1 MPAACG
7 CELQLVRKM
16 GSRSSSAA
24 GRRATSSLV
33 GFLILQ
39 WLGLACA
46 QKSSAWLTLSGN
58 APAII
63 AKGGFSGLFPDSS
76 INAYSFVNASSS
88 KDTILWCDVRLTK
101 DGVGI
106 CLPDLKLDNCTDIT
120 YYYPNRRRT
129 YWVNGVKTVGWF
141 SVDYNFTD
149 LAQVSLTQAIYS
161 RTPNFDFQG
170 SILIVPDLR
179 RIKPF
184 GIWLNIQHDIFYRQH
199 NLSMRSYVLSV
210 TKQVV
215 VNYLSSPELLFL
227 SGIEHRFRNTTTKLI
242 FRFLAEGIR
251 EPSTNLTYASLLTNL
266 TYIKTFASGILVPK
280 SYIWPVTDDNYL
292 SPYTPIVADAH
303 SAGLEIYAS
312 DFANDNL
319 FSYNYSYDPLAE
331 YLSFIDNGFF
341 SVDGVVSDYPITPSE
356 AVGCFSHLNT
366 NSQDHGKPLIIS
378 HNGASGEYADCTDMA
393 YQKAVDDGADVID
406 CSVQL
411 TKDEVL
417 VCMSNVDLLTITTV
431 TSSPYSSQHSL
442 IPEIKSSAGI
452 FTFNLTWDEIKNNLK
467 PLISQPESVYRLKRN
482 PRYRNSGMFM
492 RLSDFLE
499 FALDKNLFG
508 VLISIEHAKFM
519 AERLRFDVVESVISA
534 LNYAGYDN
542 TSLQVMIQS
551 PNSSVL
557 EMFKQLTQ
565 YKLVY
570 KIDYTIRDA
579 DPSSVSDIK
588 TFAHAVALSQDS
600 IYPELNLYIT
610 GETGLIPKFHAA
622 GLDVYVYLF
631 QNEFLS
637 QPWDFLSDATV
648 MINTYSVGAG
658 VDGIITDFP
667 GTGRRYKRNTCRNLS
682 ETPNYML
689 PIQGG
694 LLVSLMYPGVMPPAM
709 APMPVLSNSNVTEP
723 PLPTPTTVAPSQHGG
738 MAPSLQP
745 SGCQCVALAYIQ
757 LVFICGFYL
766 LL

>member
-1 MPAACG
+1 
-7 CELQLVRKM
+7 
-16 GSRSSSAA
+16 
-24 GRRATSSLV
+24 
-33 GFLILQ
+33 
-39 WLGLACA
+39 
-46 QKSSAWLTLSGN
+46 
-58 APAII
+58 
-63 AKGGFSGLFPDSS
+63 
-76 INAYSFVNASSS
+76 
-88 KDTILWCDVRLTK
+88 
-101 DGVGI
+101 
-106 CLPDLKLDNCTDIT
+106 
-120 YYYPNRRRT
+120 
-129 YWVNGVKTVGWF
+129 
-141 SVDYNFTD
+141 
-149 LAQVSLTQAIYS
+149 
-161 RTPNFDFQG
+161 
-170 SILIVPDLR
+170 
-179 RIKPF
+179 
-184 GIWLNIQHDIFYRQH
+184 
-199 NLSMRSYVLSV
+199 
-210 TKQVV
+210 
-215 VNYLSSPELLFL
+215 
-227 SGIEHRFRNTTTKLI
+227 
-242 FRFLAEGIR
+242 
-251 EPSTNLTYASLLTNL
+251 
-266 TYIKTFASGILVPK
+266 
-280 SYIWPVTDDNYL
+280 
-292 SPYTPIVADAH
+292 
-303 SAGLEIYAS
+303 
-312 DFANDNL
+312 
-319 FSYNYSYDPLAE
+319 
-331 YLSFIDNGFF
+331 
-341 SVDGVVSDYPITPSE
+341 
-356 AVGCFSHLNT
+356 
-366 NSQDHGKPLIIS
+366 
-378 HNGASGEYADCTDMA
+378 
-393 YQKAVDDGADVID
+393 
-406 CSVQL
+406 
-411 TKDEVL
+411 
-417 VCMSNVDLLTITTV
+417 
-431 TSSPYSSQHSL
+431 
-442 IPEIKSSAGI
+442 
-452 FTFNLTWDEIKNNLK
+452 
-467 PLISQPESVYRLKRN
+467 
-482 PRYRNSGMFM
+482 
-492 RLSDFLE
+492 
-499 FALDKNLFG
+499 
-508 VLISIEHAKFM
+508 M

>member
-149 LAQVSLTQAIYS
+149 LAQEVLTLFTEIEVKHKKRYNKETIVYIRVETKIARGQVDNTLFVNHSDREKMTILIVYIDDNIITGNDNQELEEIKKMMVREFEIKHHGTQRYFLGMEITQNKKVTQAIYS

-331 YLSFIDNGFF
+331 YLSFIDNELVENNGKER
-341 SVDGVVSDYPITPSE
+341 SSLGPAAHPRDG
-356 AVGCFSHLNT
+356 AFGGCFSHLNT

-467 PLISQPESVYRLKRN
+467 REL
-482 PRYRNSGMFM
+482 MF
-492 RLSDFLE
+492 LYTLHITY
-499 FALDKNLFG
+499 NL
-508 VLISIEHAKFM
+508 
-519 AERLRFDVVESVISA
+519 
-534 LNYAGYDN
+534 
-542 TSLQVMIQS
+542 
-551 PNSSVL
+551 
-557 EMFKQLTQ
+557 
-565 YKLVY
+565 
-570 KIDYTIRDA
+570 
-579 DPSSVSDIK
+579 
-588 TFAHAVALSQDS
+588 
-600 IYPELNLYIT
+600 
-610 GETGLIPKFHAA
+610 
-622 GLDVYVYLF
+622 
-631 QNEFLS
+631 
-637 QPWDFLSDATV
+637 
-648 MINTYSVGAG
+648 
-658 VDGIITDFP
+658 
-667 GTGRRYKRNTCRNLS
+667 
-682 ETPNYML
+682 
-689 PIQGG
+689 
-694 LLVSLMYPGVMPPAM
+694 
-709 APMPVLSNSNVTEP
+709 
-723 PLPTPTTVAPSQHGG
+723 
-738 MAPSLQP
+738 
-745 SGCQCVALAYIQ
+745 
-757 LVFICGFYL
+757 
-766 LL
+766 